1 MAWLGGARRG
11 LRLGVWILVL
21 LGQPDCKRSSTPQEA
36 PVHLGPVTI
45 DVTVA
50 PGDSPTFDRDA
61 LIEHA
66 RKQLQQ
72 SGIFAGEARAPKQGT
87 AQATVR
93 IGLVMESVKTD
104 DKAAARAMV
113 RLQITTR
120 PEGVASSR
128 YSEDTRANAEMLYQP
143 GGDSKPVYQ
152 RLAEQ
157 TITDLLATYVG
168 RQKLWTA
175 DRSTLHASLQTPGEL
190 RVDAIRVVAAR
201 KLVDEVPTLLTLLAD
216 EDENVRDAALGALVT
231 LRDQRAVPALTKTR
245 NMRDTREMGKIIEAL
260 AVLGGQEA
268 LDYLAFVAETHENE
282 DIRNLAAEALQR
294 ARDQAARKTGR

>member
-1 MAWLGGARRG
+1 M
-11 LRLGVWILVL
+11 
-21 LGQPDCKRSSTPQEA
+21 
-36 PVHLGPVTI
+36 
-45 DVTVA
+45 VA
-50 PGDSPTFDRDA
+50 PEDSPAFDRDA
-61 LIEHA
+61 LIVAA
-66 RKQLQQ
+66 RQQLQQ
-72 SGIFAGEARAPKQGT
+72 AGVFAGEARAQGT

-93 IGLVMESVKTD
+93 IGLVMETVKAD
-104 DKAAARAMV
+104 GKAAARAMV
-113 RLQITTR
+113 RLQIGTR
-120 PEGVASSR
+120 PEGVAPAR

-143 GGDSKPVYQ
+143 DGDAKAVYQ

-157 TITDLLATYVG
+157 TITDLLASYVG

-216 EDENVRDAALGALVT
+216 EDETVRDAALGALVT

-245 NMRDTREMGKIIEAL
+245 NMRDTREMGKIIEAV

-268 LDYLAFVAETHENE
+268 VDYLAFVAETHELE
-282 DIRNLAAEALQR
+282 EIRHLAAEALQR
-294 ARDQAARKTGR
+294 ARNQAARKTGR

>member
-11 LRLGVWILVL
+11 FRLALWILVL
-21 LGQPDCKRSSTPQEA
+21 LCQPVCKRSGTILEP
-36 PVHLGPVTI
+36 PVGLGPITI
-45 DVTVA
+45 DVMVA
-50 PGDSPTFDRDA
+50 SDGSPALDREA
-61 LIEHA
+61 LIEQA

-72 SGIFAGEARAPKQGT
+72 AGIFAGDTRTPGGAL
-87 AQATVR
+87 ATVR
-93 IGLVMESVKTD
+93 IGLVMESVKAD
-104 DKAAARAMV
+104 GKAAARAMV

-120 PEGVASSR
+120 PEGVAPAR
-128 YSEDTRANAEMLYQP
+128 YAEDARANAEMLYQP
-143 GGDSKPVYQ
+143 DGDPKAVYQ

-175 DRSTLHASLQTPGEL
+175 DRAALHASLQTPGEL
-190 RVDAIRVVAAR
+190 RVEAIRVVAAR

-216 EDENVRDAALGALVT
+216 EDETVRDAALGALVT

-282 DIRNLAAEALQR
+282 EIRQLAAEALQR

>member
-11 LRLGVWILVL
+11 FRLALWILVL
-21 LGQPDCKRSSTPQEA
+21 LGQPVCKRSGTILEP
-36 PVHLGPVTI
+36 PVGLGPVTI
-45 DVTVA
+45 DVMVA
-50 PGDSPTFDRDA
+50 SDGSPALDRDA
-61 LIEHA
+61 LIEQA

-72 SGIFAGEARAPKQGT
+72 AGIFAGDARTPGA
-87 AQATVR
+87 ALATVR
-93 IGLVMESVKTD
+93 IGLVMESVKAD
-104 DKAAARAMV
+104 GKAAARAMV

-120 PEGVASSR
+120 PEGVAPAR
-128 YSEDTRANAEMLYQP
+128 YAEDTRANAEMLYQP
-143 GGDSKPVYQ
+143 DGDAKAVYQ

-175 DRSTLHASLQTPGEL
+175 DRAALHASLQTPGEL
-190 RVDAIRVVAAR
+190 RVEAIRVVAVR

-216 EDENVRDAALGALVT
+216 EDETVRDAALGALVT

-282 DIRNLAAEALQR
+282 EIRQLAADALQR